1 MKTIAVIN
9 QKGGVGKSTT
19 AENLAAGLALR
30 GYRTLA
36 VDLDAQANLTY
47 TMGIST
53 EGATIL
59 EVITEEARIHDAI
72 CQSKTCDVIPAS
84 KALAGAD
91 SFITDTGKE
100 YRLREAFDEIRD
112 DYDFTIIDTPPALG
126 ILTVNA
132 LTACDSVV
140 IPAQADIYSLQ
151 GIEQL
156 AKTIA
161 PVRKYCNHSLSID
174 GILLTRYSS
183 RSVLSRE
190 IAELSNQLAG
200 KLGTK
205 LFNIRIREAIAV
217 KEAQLA
223 QKSLFEYSPK
233 AGVTKDYSALINE
246 LLEDKIGCQ
255 RKAST

>member
-36 VDLDAQANLTY
+36 IDLDAQANLTY
-47 TMGIST
+47 TMGVST

-59 EVITEEARIHDAI
+59 GVITGEVKIHDAI
-72 CQSKTCDVIPAS
+72 RHSQTCNVIPAS

-91 SFITDTGKE
+91 AFITDTGKE
-100 YRLREAFDEIRD
+100 YRLREALDGIRD
-112 DYDFTIIDTPPALG
+112 DYDFAVIDTPPALG

-140 IPAQADIYSLQ
+140 IPAQADIYSLH

-156 AKTIA
+156 TKTIA
-161 PVRKYCNHSLSID
+161 PVRKYCNRSLRIE

-190 IAELSNQLAG
+190 IADLSNQLAD

-205 LFNIRIREAIAV
+205 LFNVRIREAIAV
-217 KEAQLA
+217 KEAQIN

-233 AGVTKDYSALINE
+233 AGVTEDYSAFIDE
-246 LLEDKIGCQ
+246 ILEGN
-255 RKAST
+255 